1 MKPHLVIYLDVPVPV
16 IQKRIKERN
25 FPHEVNSKV
34 FKQQYLSDMEYFYK
48 QRYLKE
54 IGLVKTIS
62 SYFEYIA
69 CCQIQNLEMCLFIH
83 SVFSLTTGPK
93 APPKRCLHI
102 VRSRASS
109 FK

>member
-25 FPHEVNSKV
+25 FPHEVNSEV

-62 SYFEYIA
+62 SCFYYIA
-69 CCQIQNLEMCLFIH
+69 CCRIQNLEISLLQEIFLSCL
-83 SVFSLTTGPK
+83 
-93 APPKRCLHI
+93 
-102 VRSRASS
+102 
-109 FK
+109 